1 MASAN
6 VNLSMNVAGVAFV
19 VFAVATQF
27 VPNVLKGVKFPVVR
41 EMNDMLA
48 NNRKGFVYNSLV
60 VGLVAGL
67 STYLAM
73 RFCASNEVCLGNLA
87 KMIPNRVPMMN
98 VAPNMA

>member
-1 MASAN
+1 MAS

-27 VPNVLKGVKFPVVR
+27 VPNVLKNVKFPVVK
-41 EMNDMLA
+41 EVNDMLA
-48 NNRKGFVYNSLV
+48 NNRKGFLYNSLA

-73 RFCASNEVCLGNLA
+73 RFCASNDVCLGNLA
-87 KMIPNRVPMMN
+87 KMVQTRVPTMN
-98 VAPNMA
+98 SV

>member
-1 MASAN
+1 MDSAN

-19 VFAVATQF
+19 LFAVTTQF
-27 VPNVLKGVKFPVVR
+27 VPNILKNVKLPVVK
-41 EMNDMLA
+41 EMNDMLD

-73 RFCASNEVCLGNLA
+73 RFCASNDVCLGNLA
-87 KMIPNRVPMMN
+87 KMVSSKSRTTMMN
-98 VAPNMA
+98 VA